1 MPSIL
6 RVIDR
11 INRFQRQRGGDIQ
24 EDLGPQPIRADRSA
38 VEARLDRDRGVA
50 RSPCLPVVR
59 DRPGKIAF
67 NVRNVKKRAHLAVI
81 VPAVSRSLKR
91 DVNPRPAPN
100 PPVFE
105 RSLRRPCAPAPHFGD
120 P

>member
-11 INRFQRQRGGDIQ
+11 INRFQRQRGGDIL
-24 EDLGPQPIRADRSA
+24 EDLRPQPIRADRSA
-38 VEARLDRDRGVA
+38 VEVLLDRDLRA
-50 RSPCLPVVR
+50 ASTPYLPEVR

-67 NVRNVKKRAHLAVI
+67 NVRNFKKRTDLAVI
-81 VPAVSRSLKR
+81 VPAVSRSLKL
-91 DVNPRPAPN
+91 DVDPRPAPN

-105 RSLRRPCAPAPHFGD
+105 RSLRQPCPLCTPFW
-120 P
+120 

>member
-1 MPSIL
+1 L

-11 INRFQRQRGGDIQ
+11 INRFQRQRGGDFL
-24 EDLGPQPIRADRSA
+24 EDLRPQPIRADRSA
-38 VEARLDRDRGVA
+38 VEARLDRA
-50 RSPCLPVVR
+50 RRVDSSPYLPEVR

-67 NVRNVKKRAHLAVI
+67 NVRNVKKRTDLAVI
-81 VPAVSRSLKR
+81 VPAVSRSQKR
-91 DVNPRPAPN
+91 DVDPRPAPN

-120 P
+120 PW